1 MAVSASHRTLD
12 VHGVADLQA
21 KLTGKRP
28 NDATIRSYHSRG
40 LMPTQIEPGRWAEKD
55 IRQWLHR
62 RRVRPSPEATRTLCD
77 QLARAA
83 RRTATPDDR
92 RTVEALVDQARA
104 INIAWT
110 TIGRALE
117 ISGQAAWARYHRR
130 PTTSTGARTRAK

>member
-21 KLTGKRP
+21 TLTSKRP

-40 LMPTQIEPGRWAEKD
+40 LMPPQIEPGRWAEED

-62 RRVRPSPEATRTLCD
+62 RRVRPSPEATRALCD
-77 QLARAA
+77 KLARAA
-83 RRTATPDDR
+83 RRTANPDDHH
-92 RTVEALVDQARA
+92 TIEALVNQARG
-104 INIAWT
+104 INIGWT
-110 TIGRALE
+110 TIRRALE

-130 PTTSTGARTRAK
+130 SSTTKDAT

>member
-21 KLTGKRP
+21 ELTGKRP

-40 LMPTQIEPGRWAEKD
+40 LMPSQIEPGRWAEKD

-77 QLARAA
+77 KLARAA
-83 RRTATPDDR
+83 RRRHAHHGAP
-92 RTVEALVDQARA
+92 ARA
-104 INIAWT
+104 GASRSFAL
-110 TIGRALE
+110 RAVPFC
-117 ISGQAAWARYHRR
+117 SFARRYRGVLR
-130 PTTSTGARTRAK
+130 

>member
-21 KLTGKRP
+21 ELTGKRP

-83 RRTATPDDR
+83 RRTATRDDR
-92 RTVEALVDQARA
+92 HTVEALVDQALSL
-104 INIAWT
+104 IH
-110 TIGRALE
+110 
-117 ISGQAAWARYHRR
+117 ISEPTRR
-130 PTTSTGARTRAK
+130 TP

>member
-83 RRTATPDDR
+83 RRTATPDDQ

-130 PTTSTGARTRAK
+130 SSTSADARTRAK